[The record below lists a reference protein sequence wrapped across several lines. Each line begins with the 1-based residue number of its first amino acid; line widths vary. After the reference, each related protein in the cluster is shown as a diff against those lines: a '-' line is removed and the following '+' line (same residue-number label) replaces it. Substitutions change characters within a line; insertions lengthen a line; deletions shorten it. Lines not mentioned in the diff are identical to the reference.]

1 MVKTLS
7 MTCPHCNHIAELFLS
22 TNACVIVLNCPSC
35 FSPLMYFENKIFL
48 LSKKQVDAIKG
59 TTHNNTVLKVLDRI
73 ANAEPDAEFSVP
85 DPHKKTIIPEL
96 SPGCRSNGKNVRQRD
111 ISDDDI
117 TNLRIELALCKDVQA
132 FVDAL

>member
-59 TTHNNTVLKVLDRI
+59 TTQNTNVLKVLDRI
-73 ANAEPDAEFSVP
+73 AHAEPVTERAVSEPFKKEVNFNSPP
-85 DPHKKTIIPEL
+85 DHWNNEHPM
-96 SPGCRSNGKNVRQRD
+96 QRD
-111 ISDDDI
+111 ISEDDI
-117 TNLRIELALCKDVQA
+117 TNLRIELALCNDVQE
-132 FVDAL
+132 FIDAV

>member
-7 MTCPHCNHIAELFLS
+7 MTCPHCEHIAELFLS

-48 LSKKQVDAIKG
+48 LSKKQVEAIKS
-59 TTHNNTVLKVLDRI
+59 TTHNNTVLKVLERI
-73 ANAEPDAEFSVP
+73 AHAEPVNESSLTNLC
-85 DPHKKTIIPEL
+85 KKVVKHNPSSARLNNEQF
-96 SPGCRSNGKNVRQRD
+96 QRD

-117 TNLRIELALCKDVQA
+117 TNLRIELALCNDVQD
-132 FVDAL
+132 FINSI